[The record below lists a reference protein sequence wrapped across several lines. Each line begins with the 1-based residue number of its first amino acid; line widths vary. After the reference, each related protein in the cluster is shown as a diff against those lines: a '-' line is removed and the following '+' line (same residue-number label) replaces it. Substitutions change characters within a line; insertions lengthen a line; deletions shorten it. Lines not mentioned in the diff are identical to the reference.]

1 MNNRLCS
8 KCGEVGMEFRGND
21 AYCKSCR
28 RAVNAKRAT
37 PGAKKKRSDKY
48 YWDVHVPQIQARLN
62 AKYPIPK
69 QRIGVFYA
77 TNKTGDTTEGFRY
90 MDEDENSNGV
100 IYRRETWEG
109 YKIKM
114 YGEEG
119 L

>member
-1 MNNRLCS
+1 
-8 KCGEVGMEFRGND
+8 
-21 AYCKSCR
+21 
-28 RAVNAKRAT
+28 
-37 PGAKKKRSDKY
+37 
-48 YWDVHVPQIQARLN
+48 
-62 AKYPIPK
+62 
-69 QRIGVFYA
+69 
-77 TNKTGDTTEGFRY
+77 